1 MRSTALV
8 SLVAAVCLTH
18 GLALGSALAQAPA
31 AGSDPAAKERAKETT
46 EGAEPKRPPV
56 PVAKPA
62 SPSSDPAKA
71 QESEAKPGEAGAP
84 GSKAAR
90 TSGPLPVGSGER
102 AFTAPDCRWTGER
115 VIATLMRD
123 EVDVASQL
131 TRFYSMFGCPT
142 PHIGLALSCM
152 VERDREQ
159 GPHDEKIRTCW
170 NDPSVSRTAATP
182 PAPEAGKEPAK
193 PGAEDK
199 PPQKN

>member
-1 MRSTALV
+1 MRLNALV
-8 SLVAAVCLTH
+8 SIVAAVFLTH
-18 GLALGSALAQAPA
+18 VQVLAQTPA
-31 AGSDPAAKERAKETT
+31 AGGDATAKGAAT
-46 EGAEPKRPPV
+46 EARPPV

-62 SPSSDPAKA
+62 TPAPEPAKPA
-71 QESEAKPGEAGAP
+71 EKAADGEAKPGEVVH
-84 GSKAAR
+84 GSRAAR
-90 TSGPLPVGSGER
+90 SSGPLPVGNGER
-102 AFTAPDCRWTGER
+102 AFNAPDCRWTGER

-152 VERDREQ
+152 VDRDREQ

-170 NDPSVSRTAATP
+170 ADPSMSRTTAAP
-182 PAPEAGKEPAK
+182 SAAEAKEPGKA
-193 PGAEDK
+193 GAEEK